1 MCKFLCGH
9 KFSVHLGKFQ
19 GRQLLDCMVKSVF
32 CFVKNVELSSEVPVP
47 FVFPLAVSKSSYCS
61 TFSPASGV
69 LSVLDFV
76 HSDRCMVVSH
86 CFRLCFSI
94 QYIFSL
100 QRHPLTRS
108 QLTKEN

>member
-1 MCKFLCGH
+1 M
-9 KFSVHLGKFQ
+9 SVHLGRCP

-32 CFVKNVELSSEVPVP
+32 CFVKNVKLSSKVPVP
-47 FVFPLAVSKSSYCS
+47 FVFPSAVNESSCCS
-61 TFSPASGV
+61 PFSPPGGV
-69 LSVLDFV
+69 VSVLGFV

-86 CFRLCFSI
+86 CFRLFFSI

-100 QRHPLTRS
+100 QRHPLMQT